1 MTDSSHDAPH
11 DPDNSASAESSS
23 TAAGS
28 PHEGTPFESTDDPSR
43 DPYSHRTTS
52 SFGDDAASDD
62 AFSESQIAIEM
73 AKEWVRQH
81 QTAAM
86 LGAFAVGAFVGALM
100 RD

>member
-1 MTDSSHDAPH
+1 MTNPSPDAPH
-11 DPDNSASAESSS
+11 DPEHSFSASSSS
-23 TAAGS
+23 DPTGASPEDPTSEPSEHAG
-28 PHEGTPFESTDDPSR
+28 R
-43 DPYSHRTTS
+43 S
-52 SFGDDAASDD
+52 SFSREEESPFGDSAADE
-62 AFSESQIAIEM
+62 AFSESQLAVEM